1 MGFVKRRDS
10 GNWVARYR
18 DPHGKACKKTF
29 RLKAEAEAF
38 LVTVEASKLSGNYL
52 PENKVT
58 LAEWWARYESEVPR
72 RATTAACDRVVM
84 GHWWLPALGRRALRS
99 LTPADVRRVVSAM
112 ADRPLSPVTVRTHL
126 GVFSAVMTRAIE
138 AELIARSPVRGIRLP
153 DTHRRQPRFLTGDE
167 LARLAEEMPV
177 EYRPMVY
184 LAGVLGLRW
193 SEVAGL
199 RVGRVDFLR
208 RSISIVETLAE
219 VEGQLMFAP
228 PKSKASVRTVT
239 APAELLEVLAA
250 DRRDADGRG
259 PTTSCSPRRKVARC
273 ASLLSASVC
282 GGQPS
287 AGRASTGSR
296 SMACGIRASGSWSP
310 SARTRSSSNDG
321 SAMPRCR
328 RPWTFTGP
336 SCPRSTRP
344 LRPVWDACSD
354 RTAAANYK
362 HRAPNRRPKPV
373 PTSTTPKRRSL

>member
-1 MGFVKRRDS
+1 MGFVTRRDS

-18 DPHGKACKKTF
+18 DPNGKACKKTF

-58 LAEWWARYESEVPR
+58 LAEWWARYENEVPR
-72 RATTAACDRVVM
+72 RATTAARDRVVM

-99 LTPADVRRVVSAM
+99 LTPADVRRVVSVM
-112 ADRPLSPVTVRTHL
+112 ADKPLSPVTVRTHL
-126 GVFSAVMTRAIE
+126 GVFSAVMTRAVE

-153 DTHRRQPRFLTGDE
+153 DSHRRQPRFLSGDE

-219 VEGQLMFAP
+219 VEGRLMFAP

-250 DRRDADGRG
+250 HLSRRGRLGPDDLVFTAPAGGPLRVAAFRQRVWRPAVRRAGLDGFTFHGLRHSSVG
-259 PTTSCSPRRKVARC
+259 FMVALGAHPLVIQRRVGH
-273 ASLLSASVC
+273 ASV
-282 GGQPS
+282 
-287 AGRASTGSR
+287 
-296 SMACGIRASGSWSP
+296 
-310 SARTRSSSNDG
+310 
-321 SAMPRCR
+321 
-328 RPWTFTGP
+328 
-336 SCPRSTRP
+336 
-344 LRPVWDACSD
+344 
-354 RTAAANYK
+354 
-362 HRAPNRRPKPV
+362 
-373 PTSTTPKRRSL
+373 STTMDVYGAILPEVDATVATGLGRLLGPDGGGELQTPRAQSAPKSGPDLDDAEAT